1 MDISF
6 ADVDDVIDTLEAND
20 KVAAA
25 CQASVAKKAAPIA
38 GPAAQEL
45 ITGHVTCEDGG
56 RLYYEVNGLRSD
68 QATLVVV
75 NNYFM
80 TAVQWRQF
88 VGDLRTKFPVL
99 SYDLRN
105 QGQSSRSEGEQ
116 RLEAHVA
123 DLHDLLGALKLD
135 KVVLMGT
142 CISTL
147 IVADYALKYPRQVE
161 KLVFT
166 GAVMNPLGYR
176 AHDFLHKSLLG
187 SLRRGGAEAL
197 FDHYYPLLYTS
208 RTIQA
213 WGTPG
218 YLVSKSRFLENNPAE
233 MLERHLA
240 GSVKLKFDCEQLRKL
255 TMPALFISGEDDP
268 MTRPSIVSLLT
279 RRMAKAQAV
288 YIPNSGHN
296 PYIETPVEF
305 QNAVYSF
312 MADKG

>member
-1 MDISF
+1 
-6 ADVDDVIDTLEAND
+6 
-20 KVAAA
+20 
-25 CQASVAKKAAPIA
+25 
-38 GPAAQEL
+38 
-45 ITGHVTCEDGG
+45 
-56 RLYYEVNGLRSD
+56 
-68 QATLVVV
+68 
-75 NNYFM
+75 
-80 TAVQWRQF
+80 
-88 VGDLRTKFPVL
+88 
-99 SYDLRN
+99 
-105 QGQSSRSEGEQ
+105 
-116 RLEAHVA
+116 
-123 DLHDLLGALKLD
+123 
-135 KVVLMGT
+135 
-142 CISTL
+142 
-147 IVADYALKYPRQVE
+147 VADYALKYPRQVE

-268 MTRPSIVSLLT
+268 MTRPCIVSLLT
-279 RRMAKAQAV
+279 RRMAKARAV

-305 QNAVYSF
+305 QNAVYTF